1 VRGRHSYRRSMFTFT
16 PHHTQRPARLAGG
29 ACIVGASVIVAG
41 AIMTQVV
48 QASTDVSDEL
58 WRYPWSTGRAVVFS
72 LVSGLAQVLLV
83 VGVLGL
89 ARSGA
94 AGRSRGA
101 QVGVAAAVAGT
112 ALIAVGEFASIPIR
126 NETIHDGWP
135 QLVGGVFAAGTVLS
149 AIGFLLV
156 GRATLATGAW
166 HGWRRFT
173 PLATGV
179 WAVALLGLQFT
190 HALPTAV
197 GVYGLCFVAIGVALS
212 TTAPAAAGAPR
223 AQVQRA

>member
-1 VRGRHSYRRSMFTFT
+1 MFT
-16 PHHTQRPARLAGG
+16 PHHTQRAARLAGG
-29 ACIVGASVIVAG
+29 ACIVGASVIIVG
-41 AIMTQVV
+41 AFMTQIA

-58 WRYPWSTGRAVVFS
+58 WRYPWSSGTAAVFS

-101 QVGVAAAVAGT
+101 KVGLAAAAVGT
-112 ALIAVGEFASIPIR
+112 ALVAIGEFTSIPIR

-135 QLVGGVFAAGTVLS
+135 QLVGGVFAAGTVLT

-156 GRATLATGAW
+156 GGATLRAGAW

-179 WAVALLGLQFT
+179 WALALVGLQFT
-190 HALPTAV
+190 GALPTAV
-197 GVYGLCFVAIGVALS
+197 GIYGLCFVAIGVALS
-212 TTAPAAAGAPR
+212 TTAPAAAGVPR

>member
-1 VRGRHSYRRSMFTFT
+1 MFTFT

-29 ACIVGASVIVAG
+29 ACIVGASVIVA
-41 AIMTQVV
+41 
-48 QASTDVSDEL
+48 
-58 WRYPWSTGRAVVFS
+58 
-72 LVSGLAQVLLV
+72 
-83 VGVLGL
+83 
-89 ARSGA
+89 
-94 AGRSRGA
+94 
-101 QVGVAAAVAGT
+101 
-112 ALIAVGEFASIPIR
+112 
-126 NETIHDGWP
+126 
-135 QLVGGVFAAGTVLS
+135 GVFAAGTVLS

-212 TTAPAAAGAPR
+212 TTAPAAA
-223 AQVQRA
+223 